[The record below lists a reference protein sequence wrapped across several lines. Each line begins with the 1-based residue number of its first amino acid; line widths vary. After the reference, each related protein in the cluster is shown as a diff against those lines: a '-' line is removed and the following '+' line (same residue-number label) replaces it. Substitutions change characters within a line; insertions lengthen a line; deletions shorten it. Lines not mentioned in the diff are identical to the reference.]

1 MIFNFIHFCAEGLKR
16 KLNYF
21 LLRFIKQSYKKTL
34 YPYSRYDDVLSD
46 NWYLHNEYEAHINN
60 IIAKYGAKKYHDFF
74 IDIGANLG
82 FTTIS
87 NYQHFNQIFCFEPNE
102 IVYNI
107 LKSNTR
113 IHCNSDRINLFNV
126 GLGATKGT
134 FELKIPRH
142 NFGGAFIEE
151 NNRYDIDQL
160 LKKDG
165 FNSYNEKNFLTE
177 KVTIED
183 EKFFKERV
191 LSSLKKSSKGVIK
204 IDVEG
209 YEMQILELI
218 LKNIDCNSVA
228 IIFECL
234 NDIPTKDI
242 IDIIN
247 KTDFTTKEVY
257 LMNIPDSPIKKILT
271 NQYKKEFKLFDPL
284 NKTVPGGSDI
294 AINLS
299 KNV

>member
-1 MIFNFIHFCAEGLKR
+1 M
-16 KLNYF
+16 
-21 LLRFIKQSYKKTL
+21 
-34 YPYSRYDDVLSD
+34 
-46 NWYLHNEYEAHINN
+46 
-60 IIAKYGAKKYHDFF
+60 
-74 IDIGANLG
+74 
-82 FTTIS
+82 
-87 NYQHFNQIFCFEPNE
+87 
-102 IVYNI
+102 
-107 LKSNTR
+107 
-113 IHCNSDRINLFNV
+113 
-126 GLGATKGT
+126 
-134 FELKIPRH
+134 
-142 NFGGAFIEE
+142 
-151 NNRYDIDQL
+151 
-160 LKKDG
+160 
-165 FNSYNEKNFLTE
+165 
-177 KVTIED
+177 
-183 EKFFKERV
+183 